1 MPISLVAV
9 LICIH
14 PISSDYVSSFFMSP
28 LTSLVRFLDDSP
40 SDWGEVVAQ
49 SSFNFHFSTDKRF

>member
-49 SSFNFHFSTDKRF
+49 SSFNFSFPH